1 MYSRYGSYINARQR
15 LSKLGYHDRYNKVR
29 FIGRDL
35 IGGIH
40 TLEDLYDFHDGD
52 TISAYSA
59 SPAGQ
64 FEVAYQSSSQSTQ
77 SLSGTWTVPSGVT
90 SISVLAIG
98 GGGGAA
104 GTGGNRGGG
113 GGSGGAMAW
122 VNDVPVIPGQV
133 YQYFVGG
140 GGDGGYSTAQ
150 TGQTGQ
156 ATYIGPAAGIQSYI
170 TGYGG
175 VGGRVGLTATGQSF
189 SQTQNNG
196 GYTAGGNV
204 GSWLGVVGQQAGVD
218 YGGYD
223 GGRGGSARYNDAGGA
238 GGGGP
243 GYTGRGGN
251 GAYGNSNLGGQAG
264 TGGGGGGGNTSTTFC
279 RGGGGVGIY
288 GIGANGGTGGNGG
301 SGGTIGGTANGDS
314 YGGLYGAGGGADD
327 DDYSSNSVGNGPG
340 GPGALRII
348 WPGNER
354 QWPSTRTV
362 DE

>member
-59 SPAGQ
+59 SVVGQ
-64 FEVAYQSSSQSTQ
+64 FEMAHQNSSNNTQ

-104 GTGGNRGGG
+104 ATGSNRGGG

-122 VNDVPVIPGQV
+122 VNDVSVIPGQV

-140 GGDGGYSTAQ
+140 GGDGGYQLSQ
-150 TGQTGQ
+150 GGQNGQ
-156 ATYIGPAAGIQSYI
+156 ATYIGPAAGTQSYI

-175 VGGRVGLTATGQSF
+175 VFGRLGRTSSGTSF
-189 SQTQNNG
+189 PTIQQNG
-196 GYTAGGNV
+196 GYTAGGLV
-204 GSWLGVVGQQAGVD
+204 GSWLGNAGQQAGVD

-223 GGRGGSARYNDAGGA
+223 GGAGGAARYNDAGGG

-243 GYTGRGGN
+243 GYTGRGGT
-251 GAYGNSNLGGQAG
+251 GAYGNQNTGGTSGQ
-264 TGGGGGGGNTSTTFC
+264 GGGGGGGNTASSFC

-288 GIGANGGTGGNGG
+288 GIGANGGVGGNGG
-301 SGGTIGGTANGDS
+301 SGGFGGNSGNGNS

-327 DDYSSNSVGNGPG
+327 DDYSSATSGNGPG
-340 GPGALRII
+340 GAGALRII

-354 QWPSTRTV
+354 QWPGTRTA